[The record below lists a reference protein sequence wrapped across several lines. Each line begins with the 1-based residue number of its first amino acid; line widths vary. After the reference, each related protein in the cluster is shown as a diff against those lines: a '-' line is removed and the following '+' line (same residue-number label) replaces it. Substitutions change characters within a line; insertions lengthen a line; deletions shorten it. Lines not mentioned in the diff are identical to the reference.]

1 MRRAVLPAVIG
12 CAVLLA
18 APPLPAQGTK
28 LTVKEV
34 MQRESPA
41 IVAVYNLDARGE
53 VRSTGTGF
61 IVMAEGV
68 VITNYHVIEG
78 AHDAQVKLKN
88 GETFDKV
95 RVVDYD
101 KRRDIAVL
109 QVRATDLPMVMLG
122 ESTEAEIGDDV
133 LTIGNPK
140 GLEHTVSTGIISARR
155 TDVKG
160 LEGTMVFQMTAPIS
174 PGSSGGPLYN
184 SRGEVIGITTAQVKE
199 GQNLNFAVD
208 FKYAKLMFGQG
219 PGLQLT
225 LAEVTAKES
234 PAKAQE
240 PSRASNPA
248 GGSSNAAGE
257 AYTEP
262 TNLVTVTVLPGW
274 NAKPGY
280 DPPNGWI
287 LEITRG
293 EMLISVQRRV
303 TDADVESIFR
313 RGEEAVL
320 KTMEQTGSASK
331 LVDGVNAE
339 NRPFKARFYPT
350 KTKSGKSQLLFL
362 GAVVTSRARLLVIGF
377 LPSNISD
384 ADIDA
389 ANRMFLSLR

>member
-1 MRRAVLPAVIG
+1 MRRVVLPVIIC
-12 CAVLLA
+12 CAALLVV
-18 APPLPAQGTK
+18 PPLPAQTK

-68 VITNYHVIEG
+68 IITNYHVIEG

-88 GETFDKV
+88 GEVFDKV

-122 ESTEAEIGDDV
+122 ESTEAEIGDAV

-160 LEGTMVFQMTAPIS
+160 LDGTMVFQMTAPIS

-184 SRGEVIGITTAQVKE
+184 GRGEVIGITTAQVKE

-219 PGLQLT
+219 PGLQIT
-225 LAEVTAKES
+225 LAELTAKES

-240 PSRASNPA
+240 PSRASNPS
-248 GGSSNAAGE
+248 GGSSNTAGDV
-257 AYTEP
+257 YTEP

-274 NAKPGY
+274 KGQPGY

-303 TDADVESIFR
+303 NDADIESIFR

-331 LVDGVNAE
+331 IVDGVNAE
-339 NRPFKARFYPT
+339 GRPFKARFYPT
-350 KTKSGKSQLLFL
+350 KTKSGKAQLLFL

-389 ANRMFLSLR
+389 VSNMFLSLR

>member
-1 MRRAVLPAVIG
+1 VPS
-12 CAVLLA
+12 LLT
-18 APPLPAQGTK
+18 QSTTK
-28 LTVKEV
+28 LSVKEV

-41 IVAVYNLDARGE
+41 IVSIYNLDARGE

-78 AHDAQVKLKN
+78 AHNAQVKLKN
-88 GETFDKV
+88 GEVYDKV
-95 RVVDYD
+95 RVLDYD

-122 ESTEAEIGDDV
+122 ESTEAEIGDAV

-160 LEGTMVFQMTAPIS
+160 LDGTMVFQMTAPIS

-184 SRGEVIGITTAQVKE
+184 SRGEVIGITTAQFKE

-219 PGLQLT
+219 PGLQIT
-225 LAEVTAKES
+225 LAELAAKES
-234 PAKAQE
+234 PAKSQE
-240 PSRASNPA
+240 PSRASNPSS

-274 NAKPGY
+274 KAQPGY

-320 KTMEQTGSASK
+320 KTMEQTASASK
-331 LVDGVNAE
+331 IVDGVNAE

-377 LPSNISD
+377 LPSSISD
-384 ADIDA
+384 AEID
-389 ANRMFLSLR
+389 NVSNMFLSLR